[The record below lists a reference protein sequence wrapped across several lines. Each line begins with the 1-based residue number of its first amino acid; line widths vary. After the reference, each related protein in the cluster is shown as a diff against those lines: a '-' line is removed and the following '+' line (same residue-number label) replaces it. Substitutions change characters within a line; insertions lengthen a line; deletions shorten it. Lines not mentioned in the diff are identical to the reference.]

1 MGDRTASRGALGTR
15 AHYAAA
21 TIALY
26 VRRAS
31 WTGPSQIMA
40 VMLGNLYRALVTAGA
55 PELEARKAAEEV
67 AGFKSWLAGIE
78 SKVSLLPWMVG
89 FNLALT
95 VGIAIKLLIS

>member
-55 PELEARKAAEEV
+55 PELEAQKAAEEV

>member
-1 MGDRTASRGALGTR
+1 MGDRAASRGALGTR

-55 PELEARKAAEEV
+55 PELEAQKAAEEV

>member
-1 MGDRTASRGALGTR
+1 
-15 AHYAAA
+15 
-21 TIALY
+21 
-26 VRRAS
+26 
-31 WTGPSQIMA
+31 MA

-55 PELEARKAAEEV
+55 PELEAQKAAEEV